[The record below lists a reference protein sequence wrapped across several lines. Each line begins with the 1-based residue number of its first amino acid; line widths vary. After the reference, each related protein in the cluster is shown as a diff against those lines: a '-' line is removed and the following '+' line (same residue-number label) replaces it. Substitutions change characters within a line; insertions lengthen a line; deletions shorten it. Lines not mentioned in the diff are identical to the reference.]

1 MTRANRVYS
10 LGSLNGSCQ
19 SQLTSA
25 SLVDFFRSR
34 GSFTHNMRT
43 SSLAHGQL
51 LLTKW
56 TFSGRITQRH
66 TDLIN
71 GPLSKRASGPF
82 YGARERFVCVFFV
95 RAFPVSRANLCSS
108 TSKVGGTKDIPAP
121 LPKKWG
127 AMAPLAPLL
136 PPPLIMADC

>member
-1 MTRANRVYS
+1 M
-10 LGSLNGSCQ
+10 
-19 SQLTSA
+19 
-25 SLVDFFRSR
+25 DFFRSR

-43 SSLAHGQL
+43 SSLARGPL

-56 TFSGRITQRH
+56 TFSGRITQTH

-82 YGARERFVCVFFV
+82 YEV
-95 RAFPVSRANLCSS
+95 RANVLSFFRASVSRLARFARGPLFFHLES
-108 TSKVGGTKDIPAP
+108 GGPKDIPAP

-127 AMAPLAPLL
+127 CHGPPCPPPM
-136 PPPLIMADC
+136 PPPLADDTLGVDIGGMGYRLLPLKQN